1 MRTIV
6 VGSRHVSTYDDL
18 LDAVE
23 GAQFTPS
30 AIVSS
35 TSRWGDKLGEKYAQ
49 EYDLEI
55 IRVSLRAPYNE
66 YSEYERD
73 LRMIQMSKAM
83 IILYSGMSSDT
94 RALFELVQK
103 HQLHIF
109 KWNVRL
115 IS

>member
-18 LDAVE
+18 LDAIE
-23 GAQFTPS
+23 EAQFTPS

-35 TSRWGDKLGEKYAQ
+35 ISRWGDKLGEKYAQ
-49 EYDLEI
+49 ENSLEI
-55 IRVSLRAPYNE
+55 IRVPIKHHIN
-66 YSEYERD
+66 EYERD
-73 LRMIQMSKAM
+73 LKMISLSSAM

-94 RALFELVQK
+94 RYLFDMAQK
-103 HQLHIF
+103 HQLLIF

>member
-18 LDAVE
+18 LDAIE
-23 GAQFTPS
+23 WAHFTPS

-35 TSRWGDKLGEKYAQ
+35 IGRWGDKLGEKYAR

-55 IRVSLRAPYNE
+55 IRVPMKTPHTQHT
-66 YSEYERD
+66 EYERD
-73 LRMIQMSKAM
+73 LKLIRMSSAM
-83 IILYSGMSSDT
+83 IVLYSGMSSDT
-94 RALFELVQK
+94 RFLFELAQK
-103 HQLHIF
+103 YKLHIF
-109 KWNVRL
+109 KWNVKL